1 MRLGVRAR
9 RREKVRDCE
18 KGRERESVGLCMRER
33 ESERENEREHKSR
46 EEILNLFKK

>member
-33 ESERENEREHKSR
+33 ERVRDRMSVNTNRERKY
-46 EEILNLFKK
+46 